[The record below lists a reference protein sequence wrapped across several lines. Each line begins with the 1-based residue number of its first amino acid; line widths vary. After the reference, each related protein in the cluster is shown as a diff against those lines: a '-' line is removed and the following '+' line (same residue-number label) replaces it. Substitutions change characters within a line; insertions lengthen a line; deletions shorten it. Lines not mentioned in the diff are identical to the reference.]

1 MTLTEYMDPAKFP
14 LTTQKGL
21 SPQQQMMIDAMN
33 YDDLREMEEAGRA
46 IEGESAE
53 RAAELRAK
61 HDARPE
67 VTAEL
72 KAGR

>member
-21 SPQQQMMIDAMN
+21 SPQKQMMLDSMN
-33 YDDLREMEEAGRA
+33 YDDLAPYEEEGRA
-46 IEGESAE
+46 MSEEQKEIW
-53 RAAELRAK
+53 AELRAK
-61 HDARPE
+61 RDARPE

-72 KAGR
+72 KATR